1 MFFTIVTAIIAISL
15 VYNFFKIK
23 KHEKHDEYLYKFC
36 QLRRETMSYLRIN
49 HDIISK
55 QEYAAAREILDVL
68 NSTINLYSRNEA
80 SNLFNIRKFAKF
92 VRDTKNLSDS
102 SKNLIECNNS
112 TINDFRDKLR
122 RNIIVTF
129 FAYTPFIFA
138 EIILKLL
145 YLIGLFFVKMQ
156 MLRLKKWGTRLLK
169 LNEDFD
175 SINSSKKAL
184 IA

>member
-1 MFFTIVTAIIAISL
+1 
-15 VYNFFKIK
+15 
-23 KHEKHDEYLYKFC
+23 
-36 QLRRETMSYLRIN
+36 MSYLMIN
-49 HDIISK
+49 NDIISK
-55 QEYAAAREILDVL
+55 QEYQAAKQILDVL

-92 VRDTKNLSDS
+92 VKETKHLSDS
-102 SKNLIECNNS
+102 SKKLIECDNG
-112 TINDFRDKLR
+112 TIKDFRDKLK

-145 YLIGLFFVKMQ
+145 YFVGLLFVKIQ
-156 MLRLKKWGTRLLK
+156 MLRLKKFGTKLLT

-175 SINSSKKAL
+175 SINSSKKEL